1 MRRLHSQPPTGI
13 NVDPAGRCQG
23 RALRA
28 AERSKTLD
36 SLPPGI
42 DSNLPAA
49 ASAAAAYEI
58 ENSSSVL
65 AVRLGLR
72 FLKGLPEEAGKRI
85 ENERARRPF
94 ADAADLARRCD
105 LRAGELPLLAFAGA
119 LASLGLTR
127 REALWQAAEVGRRAG
142 PLYESLP
149 PSPGAAPLPAMSAVE
164 ETEADY
170 EATEMT
176 AGPHLLSYLRETLA
190 RQGVLSAGELAKGTE
205 GARVRAAG
213 AVIVRQRPG
222 TAKGFVFLTLEDETG
237 IANIIVRPDLFQSDR
252 ATVIGAPFLLVEGI
266 LQNVDGVTSVKAERV
281 ERLGEL
287 PAAESHDFY

>member
-1 MRRLHSQPPTGI
+1 M
-13 NVDPAGRCQG
+13 
-23 RALRA
+23 
-28 AERSKTLD
+28 
-36 SLPPGI
+36 
-42 DSNLPAA
+42 
-49 ASAAAAYEI
+49 
-58 ENSSSVL
+58 
-65 AVRLGLR
+65 R
-72 FLKGLPEEAGKRI
+72 FLKGLSEKAGKMI
-85 ENERARRPF
+85 EIEQAKGPF
-94 ADAADLARRCD
+94 LDVADLSRRCD
-105 LRAGELPLLAFAGA
+105 LRAGELPFLAFAGA

-190 RQGVLSAGELAKGTE
+190 RQGVFSAGELARGKE

-222 TAKGFVFLTLEDETG
+222 TAKGFVFLSLEDESG
-237 IANIIVRPDLFQSDR
+237 IVQAIVRPDLFKENR
-252 ATVIGAPFLLVEGI
+252 ALIVGSPGLVVEGR
-266 LQNVDGVTSVKAERV
+266 LQTRDGTLSIRADRFWP
-281 ERLGEL
+281 L
-287 PAAESHDFY
+287 PSFPEVPGHDFR